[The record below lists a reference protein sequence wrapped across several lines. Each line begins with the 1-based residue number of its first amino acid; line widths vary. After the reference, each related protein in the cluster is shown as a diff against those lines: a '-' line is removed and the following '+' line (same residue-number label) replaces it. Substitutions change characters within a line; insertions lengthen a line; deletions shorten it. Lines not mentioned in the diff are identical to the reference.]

1 VKATILHWVLVLFL
15 LSGGLSSELV
25 IASSHVEFA
34 AEEDFSSFD
43 RQDES
48 FKPSVSRKR
57 VAHGRKT
64 KVPYTPIL
72 VTIAYPSDLLVA
84 SRHFFPS
91 SSAPPHQQPLHQL
104 HKIFRI

>member
-1 VKATILHWVLVLFL
+1 MKSTIFHWVLVLFL

-25 IASSHVEFA
+25 MAPSHVKFA

-57 VAHGRKT
+57 GTRERKT
-64 KVPYTPIL
+64 KVPYTTIL
-72 VTIAYPSDLLVA
+72 VTIAYPPDLLIA
-84 SRHFFPS
+84 SPYSLPS
-91 SSAPPHQQPLHQL
+91 PSATLSHLQL
-104 HKIFRI
+104 HKFHEVFRI

>member
-1 VKATILHWVLVLFL
+1 MKSTIFHWVLVFFL

-25 IASSHVEFA
+25 MAPSHVNFA

-57 VAHGRKT
+57 GTRERKT
-64 KVPYTPIL
+64 KVPYTTIL
-72 VTIAYPSDLLVA
+72 VTIAYPPDLLIA
-84 SRHFFPS
+84 SPYSLPS
-91 SSAPPHQQPLHQL
+91 PPATLSLLQL
-104 HKIFRI
+104 HKFHEVFRI